1 MYFFHILLCS
11 NQSDWLIVS
20 RDQSRTH
27 IDNWEIRLIVFKVSE
42 HEYICIIVIAPL
54 LFIDLRTSLQ
64 FGVYLLTGL
73 KARLFF
79 STLDILNIVQKIH
92 RILIYIIVSDSE
104 TTFLSATTS
113 LYFLIYSAKRAR
125 SNNLTSL
132 FASLFGKNIIKIK
145 MSLSWFVQK
154 AFWLVSLENFKEGKC
169 FILPPFFVN
178 CVAGQKLFRRL

>member
-11 NQSDWLIVS
+11 NQSAWLIVS

-79 STLDILNIVQKIH
+79 STLDILNIVQNVH

-104 TTFLSATTS
+104 TTFLSATS

-125 SNNLTSL
+125 SNSLISL

-145 MSLSWFVQK
+145 MSLSWFV
-154 AFWLVSLENFKEGKC
+154 
-169 FILPPFFVN
+169 
-178 CVAGQKLFRRL
+178 